1 MSLNGIMSSAL
12 SGLQAAQLGM
22 RTASNNV
29 SNVNTPGYARTE
41 LLQTSRSS
49 GGMGSGVMVQGVN
62 RISDIYL
69 TGASMRASSDA
80 AASKAIAAALDR
92 LQSQFGATDDTGSLF
107 GRMNQIMASLGA
119 AAADSADTVSRL
131 SAASDIPSFFDEA
144 SRLSAEVRVM
154 RDESDQRI
162 GSAVNRANE
171 ILRELEL
178 LNSQAQTLTANSSD
192 VTGTLNRQS
201 ELMDE
206 LSTLI
211 DVRGE
216 RQSDGR
222 LFVRTQDGVSL
233 IDNARLTLDYTPAGT
248 GAYGVEYGRITAQV
262 STSGAI
268 ADITPS
274 IRSGELRGLLDLRDV
289 ELPSIA
295 GALAEMASGAA
306 DALNAAHND
315 AASYPPP
322 NVLEGRNTGL
332 LASDVVTGS
341 GQADLALV
349 TSNGELVQRVSVGVT
364 ATGFTVNGAPANS
377 VGDLVAALNAA
388 FGGNATAGFSDGRLT
403 LSAADPAHGLAALQ
417 DADDPASIGGRGL
430 SHFFGL
436 NDLVNTP
443 RPGFFETGLTA
454 ASAHGLA
461 PGGELGF
468 SVMTP
473 DGRRAAQITV
483 PVTGASLQ
491 DQINALNNP
500 ASGLG
505 QYGQFSLDGD
515 GRLSFQ
521 SAPGYQNFNI
531 DLTRDSTQRAT
542 TGLSFSQLFGLGDA
556 ARMTRAESFSVNPD
570 VRSDSS
576 RLAFAK
582 LDLNGASAPGDL
594 VISQGDNRG
603 GQSLFNALTEKRRYA
618 GAGGLVGGMA
628 SPVEYAARLAGDV
641 GARAA
646 RADRNET
653 AANAVKQAANA
664 KRSDVEGVNLDEE
677 LARMTLYQQAYN
689 AAARLMQASK
699 EMSDTLLNMV

>member
-1 MSLNGIMSSAL
+1 MSLNGIIGSAL

-29 SNVNTPGYARTE
+29 ANVNTPGYARSE

-49 GGMGSGVMVQGVN
+49 AGMGAGVTVEGIN
-62 RISDIYL
+62 RVSDIYL
-69 TGASMRASSDA
+69 TSAAMRASSDA
-80 AASKAIAAALDR
+80 AASKAIAGALDR
-92 LQSQFGATDDTGSLF
+92 LQSQFGATDDAGSLF

-119 AAADSADTVSRL
+119 AAADSADRVSRL
-131 SAASDIPSFFDEA
+131 SAASDLQSFFDEA

-162 GSAVNRANE
+162 GTGVNRANE
-171 ILRELEL
+171 ILRELEA
-178 LNSQAQTLTANSSD
+178 LNAQAQTLTANASD

-206 LSTLI
+206 LSVLM

-216 RQSDGR
+216 RQPDGR
-222 LFVRTQDGVSL
+222 LFVRTQDGVGL
-233 IDNARLTLDYTPAGT
+233 IDNARLVLEYTPAGT

-268 ADITPS
+268 SDITPS
-274 IRSGELRGLLDLRDV
+274 IRSGELRGLMDLRDT

-295 GALAEMASGAA
+295 GALAEMTAGAA

-315 AASYPPP
+315 SAAYPPP
-322 NVLEGRNTGL
+322 NTLEGRNTGL

-341 GQADLALV
+341 GQAELAVV
-349 TSNGELVQRVSVGVT
+349 TGDGALVQRVSVGVT
-364 ATGFTVNGAPANS
+364 ATGFTVNGTPAAS
-377 VGDLVAALNAA
+377 VGDFVAALNTA
-388 FGGNATAGFSDGRLT
+388 FGGNATASFAGGRLT
-403 LSAADPAHGLAALQ
+403 LTAGDPAHGVAAFQ
-417 DADDPASIGGRGL
+417 NAADPASIGGRGL

-436 NDLVNTP
+436 NDLIDSP

-454 ASAHGLA
+454 TSAHGLA

-468 SVMTP
+468 SILTP
-473 DGRRAAQITV
+473 DGRRAAQVTV
-483 PVTGASLQ
+483 PVAGTSVQ

-500 ASGLG
+500 ATGLG

-515 GRLSFQ
+515 GRLNFQ
-521 SAPGYQNFNI
+521 AAPGYQNFTI
-531 DLTRDSTQRAT
+531 DLTRDSTQRTT

-556 ARMTRAESFSVNPD
+556 ARMTRSESFSVDPA

-576 RLAFAK
+576 RLAFAR
-582 LDLNGASAPGDL
+582 LDLDAGTVPGDL
-594 VISQGDNRG
+594 VLSQGDSRG
-603 GQSLFNALTEKRRYA
+603 GQALFNALTEKRRYA

-653 AANAVKQAANA
+653 AAAAVKQAANA

-699 EMSDTLLNMV
+699 EMTDTLLNMV

>member
-1 MSLNGIMSSAL
+1 MSLNGIMGSAL

-49 GGMGSGVMVQGVN
+49 GGMGAGVMVQGIN
-62 RISDIYL
+62 RVSDTYL
-69 TGASMRASSDA
+69 TSASMRASSDA
-80 AASKAIAAALDR
+80 AASRAIAAALDR
-92 LQSQFGATDDTGSLF
+92 LQSQFGATDDAGSLF
-107 GRMNQIMASLGA
+107 GRMNQIMTSLGA
-119 AAADSADTVSRL
+119 AAADSADRVSRL
-131 SAASDIPSFFDEA
+131 SAASDIQSFFDEA
-144 SRLSAEVRVM
+144 WRLSAEVRAM
-154 RDESDQRI
+154 RDEADQRI
-162 GSAVNRANE
+162 ASNIHRANE
-171 ILRELEL
+171 ILRELDS
-178 LNSQAQTLTANSSD
+178 LNSQAQTLTASASD

-206 LSTLI
+206 LSVI
-211 DVRGE
+211 MDVRGD
-216 RQSDGR
+216 RQPDGR
-222 LFVRTQDGVSL
+222 LFVRTQDGVAL
-233 IDNARLTLDYTPAGT
+233 IDNARLTLEYTPAGT

-274 IRSGELRGLLDLRDV
+274 IRSGELRGLLDLRDI

-315 AASYPPP
+315 SAAYPPP

-332 LASDVVTGS
+332 LASDVLAGS
-341 GQADLALV
+341 GQAELAVV
-349 TSNGELVQRVSVGVT
+349 TSDGALVQRVTVGVT
-364 ATGFTVNGAPANS
+364 ATGFTVNGAPAGS
-377 VGDLVAALNAA
+377 IGDLVTALNAA
-388 FGGNATAGFSDGRLT
+388 FGGNATASFTDGRLT
-403 LSAADPAHGLAALQ
+403 LSAADPAHGMAALQ
-417 DADDPASIGGRGL
+417 DAGDPASIGGRGL

-436 NDLVNTP
+436 NDLVDAP

-500 ASGLG
+500 ATGLG

-531 DLTRDSTQRAT
+531 DLTRDSTQRAA

-576 RLAFAK
+576 RLAFAR

-594 VISQGDNRG
+594 VISQGDSRG
-603 GQSLFNALTEKRRYA
+603 GQALFNALTEKRRYA

-653 AANAVKQAANA
+653 AANAVKQAAHA

-699 EMSDTLLNMV
+699 EMTDTLLNMV

>member
-1 MSLNGIMSSAL
+1 MSLNGIIGSAL

-29 SNVNTPGYARTE
+29 ANVNTPGYARTE
-41 LLQTSRSS
+41 LLQSSRSS
-49 GGMGSGVMVQGVN
+49 AGMGSGVTVEGIRRV
-62 RISDIYL
+62 SDVYL
-69 TGASMRASSDA
+69 TGAAMRATSDA
-80 AASKAIAAALDR
+80 SAARAVAAALDR
-92 LQSQFGATDDTGSLF
+92 LQSQFGATDDAGSLF

-119 AAADSADTVSRL
+119 AAADSADRVSRL
-131 SAASDIPSFFDEA
+131 SAASDLQSFFDEA
-144 SRLSAEVRVM
+144 SRLSAEVRLM
-154 RDESDQRI
+154 RDEADQRL
-162 GSAVNRANE
+162 GSGVSRANE
-171 ILRELEL
+171 ILRELDS
-178 LNSQAQTLTANSSD
+178 LNAQAQSLTATASD
-192 VTGTLNRQS
+192 VTGTLNRQA

-206 LSTLI
+206 LSVLM

-216 RQSDGR
+216 RQPDGR

-233 IDNARLTLDYTPAGT
+233 IDNARLTLEYTPAGT
-248 GAYGVEYGRITAQV
+248 GAYGVAYGPITAQV

-268 ADITPS
+268 TDITPS
-274 IRSGELRGLLDLRDV
+274 IRSGELRGLIDLRDQ

-315 AASYPPP
+315 SAAYPAP
-322 NVLEGRNTGL
+322 NTLEGRNTGL

-341 GQADLALV
+341 GFADLAVV
-349 TSNGELVQRVSVGVT
+349 TRDGVLVQRVNVGVT
-364 ATGFTVNGAPANS
+364 ASGFTVNGAPAAS
-377 VGDLVAALNAA
+377 VGDFVTALNAA
-388 FGGNATAGFSDGRLT
+388 FGGTATASFADGRLT
-403 LSAADPAHGLAALQ
+403 LTASDASHGLAALQ
-417 DADDPASIGGRGL
+417 DASDPASIGGRGL

-436 NDLVNTP
+436 NDLIDAP
-443 RPGFFETGLTA
+443 RPGFFETGLTV

-491 DQINALNNP
+491 DQINALNSP
-500 ASGLG
+500 ATGLG
-505 QYGQFSLDGD
+505 QYGQFSLDGE
-515 GRLSFQ
+515 GRLNFQ
-521 SAPGYQNFNI
+521 AASGYQNFTI
-531 DLTRDSTQRAT
+531 DLTRDSSQRAA

-556 ARMTRAESFSVNPD
+556 ARMTRAESFSVKAAM
-570 VRSDSS
+570 RSDST

-582 LDLNGASAPGDL
+582 LDLEAGSVAGDL
-594 VISQGDNRG
+594 VLSQGDSRG
-603 GQSLFNALTEKRRYA
+603 GQALFNALTDKRRYA

-646 RADRNET
+646 RAERNET
-653 AANAVKQAANA
+653 AAGAVKQAADA

-689 AAARLMQASK
+689 AAARLIQASR
-699 EMSDTLLNMV
+699 EMTDTLLNMV